1 MRRNPGW
8 GLPPNRA
15 RRTPLEK
22 QLIGTYQ
29 GHEQT
34 ILATPS
40 IFMSFVV
47 KKLVLFKIGMAIS
60 FRLDLRGCVRRL
72 Y

>member
-1 MRRNPGW
+1 MAHLSDQDTLQILRVFSVFRGQ
-8 GLPPNRA
+8 
-15 RRTPLEK
+15 K
-22 QLIGTYQ
+22 IGCGCQ
-29 GHEQT
+29 
-34 ILATPS
+34 ATPS